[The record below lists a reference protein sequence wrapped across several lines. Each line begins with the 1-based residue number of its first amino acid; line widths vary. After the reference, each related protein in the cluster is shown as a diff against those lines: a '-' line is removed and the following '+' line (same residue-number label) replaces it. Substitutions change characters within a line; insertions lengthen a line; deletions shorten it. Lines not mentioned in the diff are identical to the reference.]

1 MRAWKPGLA
10 GLLGVA
16 VACAGAHPAPSPS
29 PIPNTA
35 AAESKGRIPV
45 QIDNQNYSDMD
56 VYLLD
61 RGTRVL
67 LGSVNGLTQST
78 LLLPAEATTTDG
90 RVQLQADPI
99 GAVTPIRM
107 PQLLVAPGE
116 KVYWT
121 IGADRADS
129 YASVG

>member
-1 MRAWKPGLA
+1 
-10 GLLGVA
+10 
-16 VACAGAHPAPSPS
+16 
-29 PIPNTA
+29 
-35 AAESKGRIPV
+35 
-45 QIDNQNYSDMD
+45 MD

-67 LGSVNGLTQST
+67 IGSVTGLTQAT
-78 LLLPAEATTTDG
+78 LMLPKGANSTDG

-99 GAVTPIRM
+99 GAVTPIRT

>member
-1 MRAWKPGLA
+1 MKAWNMGLA

-16 VACAGAHPAPSPS
+16 VACAGAHPAPPPS
-29 PIPNTA
+29 PVPNTA
-35 AAESKGRIPV
+35 SAESKGRIPV
-45 QIDNQNYSDMD
+45 EVDNQNYSDMD

-61 RGTRVL
+61 RGSRVL
-67 LGSVNGLTQST
+67 IGSVNGLTQST
-78 LLLPAEATTTDG
+78 LLLPAGATGTDG

-99 GAVTPIRM
+99 GAVSPIRT

-116 KVYWT
+116 RVFWT
-121 IGADRADS
+121 IGTGHADS

>member
-1 MRAWKPGLA
+1 MSARKLGLSC
-10 GLLGVA
+10 LLGVA
-16 VACAGAHPAPSPS
+16 VACAGTHPAPSPS
-29 PIPNTA
+29 PVPNTA
-35 AAESKGRIPV
+35 SADQQERIPV

-61 RGTRVL
+61 RGSRVL
-67 LGSVNGLTQST
+67 IGSVNGLTQAT
-78 LLLPAEATTTDG
+78 LLLPKGANTTDG

-99 GAVTPIRM
+99 GAVTPIRT

>member
-1 MRAWKPGLA
+1 M
-10 GLLGVA
+10 GLLGLLA
-16 VACAGAHPAPSPS
+16 LAAGCGASRSTPASPS
-29 PIPNTA
+29 PKQDA
-35 AAESKGRIPV
+35 SADSVADGRDPIRV
-45 QIDNQNYSDMD
+45 EIDNQNYSDMD

-67 LGSVNGLTQST
+67 IGSVTGLTQAT
-78 LLLPAEATTTDG
+78 LMLPKGANSTDG

-99 GAVTPIRM
+99 GAVTPIRT

>member
-1 MRAWKPGLA
+1 MRARTLGLSC
-10 GLLGVA
+10 LLGVA

-29 PIPNTA
+29 PVPNTA
-35 AAESKGRIPV
+35 SMDSKGRIPV

-61 RGTRVL
+61 RGSRVL
-67 LGSVNGLTQST
+67 IGSVSGLTQAT
-78 LLLPAEATTTDG
+78 LLLPAGATATDG

-99 GAVTPIRM
+99 GAVTPIRT

-116 KVYWT
+116 RVYWT

>member
-1 MRAWKPGLA
+1 MALSPRRAVELKPSA
-10 GLLGVA
+10 R
-16 VACAGAHPAPSPS
+16 S
-29 PIPNTA
+29 TA
-35 AAESKGRIPV
+35 AR
-45 QIDNQNYSDMD
+45 
-56 VYLLD
+56 LH
-61 RGTRVL
+61 
-67 LGSVNGLTQST
+67 GLTQAT
-78 LLLPAEATTTDG
+78 LLLPAGSNGTDG

-99 GAVTPIRM
+99 GAVTPIRT

>member
-1 MRAWKPGLA
+1 MRARNLGLSC
-10 GLLGVA
+10 LLGVA

-29 PIPNTA
+29 PVPTTA
-35 AAESKGRIPV
+35 STDSKGRIPV

-61 RGTRVL
+61 RGSRVL
-67 LGSVNGLTQST
+67 IGSVNGLTQTT
-78 LLLPAEATTTDG
+78 LLLPTGATTTDG

-99 GAVTPIRM
+99 GAVTPIRT

-116 KVYWT
+116 RVYWT

>member
-1 MRAWKPGLA
+1 MRAWKLWLSGVTGLS
-10 GLLGVA
+10 L
-16 VACAGAHPAPSPS
+16 ACAASHPTTSPS
-29 PIPNTA
+29 PVPNTA
-35 AAESKGRIPV
+35 AASSKIRIPV
-45 QIDNQNYSDMD
+45 QIDNENYSDMD

-61 RGTRVL
+61 RGSRVL
-67 LGSVNGLTQST
+67 LGSVNGLTQAT
-78 LLLPAEATTTDG
+78 LLLPTGSTGTDG

-99 GAVTPIRM
+99 GAVTPIRT

-121 IGADRADS
+121 IGADRVDS

>member
-1 MRAWKPGLA
+1 
-10 GLLGVA
+10 
-16 VACAGAHPAPSPS
+16 
-29 PIPNTA
+29 
-35 AAESKGRIPV
+35 
-45 QIDNQNYSDMD
+45 MD

-61 RGTRVL
+61 RGSRVL
-67 LGSVNGLTQST
+67 LGSVNGLTQAT
-78 LLLPAEATTTDG
+78 LLLPAGSNGTDG

-99 GAVTPIRM
+99 GAVTPIRT

>member
-1 MRAWKPGLA
+1 MRAWNLGLSC
-10 GLLGVA
+10 LLGVA
-16 VACAGAHPAPSPS
+16 VACAGTHPAPSPS
-29 PIPNTA
+29 PVPNTA
-35 AAESKGRIPV
+35 SANPKGRIPV

-67 LGSVNGLTQST
+67 LGSVNGLTQAT
-78 LLLPAEATTTDG
+78 LLLPAGSNTIDG

-99 GAVTPIRM
+99 GSVSPIRT

-121 IGADRADS
+121 IGTGRADS